1 MKFVEEIVVDEFLP
15 TFRSLLAERLREHDL
30 TQSEVADILGI
41 SQSAVSKYAHGE
53 VARNDRVLGD
63 ERVAGLAEDL
73 AAGLANDELTS
84 VGALVEIEILIR
96 RLERDD
102 LLAELHAAA
111 MPGLAEHEGFDVHDP
126 DSSLR
131 AAERARSSVRRGL
144 GTLETTSG
152 FVTLIPNV
160 GSNLVECVP
169 DPAGVD
175 DVAGVP
181 GRIFD
186 VKGRTTVPGDPEFG
200 VSGHVAGVLLAARE
214 AGNDAHAA
222 LNLRYDPA
230 LVERLEELGLH
241 TVEFDGERDPADAIA
256 AVDAAGADALFH
268 TGGFGVEANVYLLA
282 SSAADAAARVRDLV

>member
-30 TQSEVADILGI
+30 TQSEVAEILGI

-53 VARNDRVLGD
+53 VARNDRVLDD

-73 AAGLANDELTS
+73 AEGLANDELTS

-111 MPGLAEHEGFDVHDP
+111 VPGLTEYDGFDVHDP

-131 AAERARSSVRRGL
+131 AAERARSSVRRGV

-152 FVTLIPNV
+152 FVGLIPNV

-169 DPAGVD
+169 GPAGID

-214 AGNDAHAA
+214 AGSDARAA

-230 LVERLEELGLH
+230 LVERLEEIGFH

-256 AVDAAGADALFH
+256 AVDAAGADALYH

>member
-30 TQSEVADILGI
+30 TQSEVAEILGI

-53 VARNDRVLGD
+53 VARNDRVLDD

-73 AAGLANDELTS
+73 AEGLANDELTS

-111 MPGLAEHEGFDVHDP
+111 VPGLTEYDGFDVHDP

-214 AGNDAHAA
+214 AGNDARAA